1 MATTEDCKNCK
12 MELRGEFKL
21 QGENVYLEWGYDH
34 LEKAKFMV
42 HVYAIIETRNEES
55 WVRYVGETTNSLL
68 TRMDQYRNGYK
79 NEKNQPTNHKVHQ
92 YVRASLEAGHGVVLY
107 SLLDDIPVMWAG
119 KKINLAKGIESAL
132 IAAWKPEWNGSR
144 GKKLELV
151 TSSASKKLEL
161 VEILDNDR

>member
-21 QGENVYLEWGYDH
+21 QGEKVHLEWGHDH
-34 LEKAKFMV
+34 VEIAKFMV
-42 HVYAIIETRNEES
+42 HVYAIIEIHNEES
-55 WVRYVGETTNSLL
+55 WVRYVGETTNSLD
-68 TRMDQYRNGYK
+68 TRMYQYRNG
-79 NEKNQPTNHKVHQ
+79 NENQPTNHKVNNLI
-92 YVRASLEAGHGVVLY
+92 RTSLEAGHGVVLY

-151 TSSASKKLEL
+151 TGNGSKNLEL
-161 VEILDNDR
+161 VKILYNE